1 LIPLT
6 RLNNQEFYVNCDLI
20 EFIER
25 TPDTVVTL
33 TTGKKFIVK
42 EDPQEVIRRI
52 IDYRRSTFRCQ
63 LMDTVKHLDKG
74 EEDNG

>member
-1 LIPLT
+1 MIPLT

-52 IDYRRSTFRCQ
+52 VDYRRSTFHCQ
-63 LMDTVKHLDKG
+63 LMDAVKHLDK
-74 EEDNG
+74 EDEDNG